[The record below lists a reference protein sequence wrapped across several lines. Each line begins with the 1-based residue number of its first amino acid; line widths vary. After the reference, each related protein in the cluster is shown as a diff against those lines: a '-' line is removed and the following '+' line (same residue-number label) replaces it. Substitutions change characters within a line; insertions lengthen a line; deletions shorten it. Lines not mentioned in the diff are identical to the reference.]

1 MQAERIVH
9 GKCRFGVGSSTSI
22 GMFAVIFGLWQQ
34 FFKKIARHFWF
45 NHFSTFVIFQKHW
58 NLQWIFYSGLKFRC
72 KILYC
77 CFESK
82 TCSHV
87 FFVFIFFN
95 MWMYVWVWNW
105 MLVRALTICIASDI
119 DLHASHAR
127 ARETSIPKM
136 YKNTFS
142 ICNSA
147 RASSGGFWRVDPRL
161 HSAHAQYHLASSTSS
176 THNPSSYFSSS
187 S

>member
-1 MQAERIVH
+1 
-9 GKCRFGVGSSTSI
+9 
-22 GMFAVIFGLWQQ
+22 
-34 FFKKIARHFWF
+34 
-45 NHFSTFVIFQKHW
+45 
-58 NLQWIFYSGLKFRC
+58 
-72 KILYC
+72 
-77 CFESK
+77 
-82 TCSHV
+82 
-87 FFVFIFFN
+87 
-95 MWMYVWVWNW
+95 

-187 S
+187 SQTYIDIPRFLRAFDARNQLVDFAYVAQTISIVSGWLMVNTVQGAVRKINDVTGQMAKVELVLWEWKYRWVGNFMMINLVSALWG